1 MMTGGHCER
10 LPLVSLVAWAT
21 ASIGSKQMLSLVPSP
36 WITVY
41 EQAASSAAQQAHL
54 NMAWTWI
61 SSSLSWFT
69 GTSKERNFAGNSI
82 LERRSKTPYFD
93 QKGAGAG
100 AGAGAGDEIISSDRI
115 KRGED
120 ERERDLVFR
129 ARAGSRGEWG
139 RRQGGM
145 RTCEG
150 LRGGKDNPWWGIPST
165 PTYFTQLQCCRCK
178 YQRGQ

>member
-69 GTSKERNFAGNSI
+69 GTSKERNFADHDSPKSTWAVISITQGPRGHPHHLDRLASKCQSRDHVDVHLGNP
-82 LERRSKTPYFD
+82 TT
-93 QKGAGAG
+93 
-100 AGAGAGDEIISSDRI
+100 RI
-115 KRGED
+115 
-120 ERERDLVFR
+120 
-129 ARAGSRGEWG
+129 
-139 RRQGGM
+139 
-145 RTCEG
+145 C
-150 LRGGKDNPWWGIPST
+150 
-165 PTYFTQLQCCRCK
+165 
-178 YQRGQ
+178 